1 MAKNINVNLQ
11 FTADTSA
18 AKAQMQQLQQQL
30 NNLANSAHLGQG
42 LNTELTEAKQNILGL
57 KVALENAT
65 NVDTGKL
72 NFNKFTNELKKGKIT
87 VDGLATTFK
96 AMGNEGAEAFLQLGS
111 QIAQSETK
119 IFSLSEQMKKLGIT
133 MANTIR
139 WQITSSITTGLMS
152 AFQSTIDYAERLN
165 GTLTDIQ
172 IVTGKNV
179 DTMSDFAVQA
189 QKAAKN
195 LSSSTLDYTKASLIY
210 FQQGLNDSEV
220 KERTDTTVKLAN
232 VVGENADTVSEWMT
246 SIWNNFDDG
255 SKSLEYY
262 ADVLT
267 KLGATTASSADEIAG
282 GLEKF
287 SAVANTVGLS
297 YEYAAAAVTTITAE
311 TRQSEE
317 IVGTALKTIFARMED
332 LDLGKTLDD
341 GTTLGQYSAALA
353 TAGVKVKDVN
363 GNLREM
369 DDILDDIMARWGGLS
384 QAQKVS
390 LAQSVAGVR
399 QYSQFMALVDNSD
412 AFKQNVEYAKDST
425 GELEKQNL
433 IYEKSVAGAK
443 ARVENDLEAI
453 KNSFLDENALI
464 PILNGVDD
472 LLVYVDKLIDSLGGL
487 PNILTTVV
495 ALAMKLYGPQ
505 ALASIQQITSSLG
518 LIFKKSAGIDVVGQ
532 QKSKMVSQMSSA
544 AAGIVG
550 EGEFSK
556 NYGVVQGSRF
566 SRNEFMIQNEER
578 LTAFYKQTL
587 SLSDQLLQKQEEEV
601 LNESKKVDLLQKE
614 LEKKRQ
620 ILQEESGNTRAWSS
634 FNKHLTEGTLNTLYD
649 GDNKVIDESSI
660 NDFDSKRV
668 RKDTKAVVGRF
679 SKPAG
684 DIAFANQREKSPA
697 LQYAPEQASKL
708 KALYEDLVSAE
719 EALEKD
725 VKKTG
730 SATKGSINNLNKAK
744 KAFTGYCQE
753 INKTNT
759 NLNVLKKKYPQLAN
773 LMDDVIDAQE
783 KYGKGSEQL
792 KEKQE
797 KLTKALKEYDEEE
810 KNALRN
816 SASLSQGFLDLT
828 TGAAMMASGI
838 IALGNAFK
846 SLGES
851 IATGELG
858 FSGVISF
865 LTSTL
870 FAIPMVISGLDSL
883 AKGFQTIKN
892 LSGGLAEAEE
902 RKNKLGLVGIAISRL
917 QEEAAK
923 KRAKKERSANQ
934 EEQTANKGTI
944 LTKLGKLVAEGPTGW
959 AIAAVAIPILA
970 VLGIGTGIA
979 IGSGI
984 SAKKEEQEENRK
996 ELVQENYTKTTEKV
1010 EKNKEVTT
1018 NFKSAYIAYKQ
1029 TGEETDAL
1037 TSATEELTKVYDNL
1051 DSSLIKLSKD
1061 YDKILKQT
1069 KEQESADLKAAI
1081 AATELARIDNE
1092 KDYLKKGKEGSGH
1105 TAGAQSHND
1114 RDFSSA
1120 WTAELNN
1127 GTSGKNKAN
1136 TQIYEALNSD
1146 SVKKLL
1152 ENNPGIA
1159 VFEEGGDIRVELEEY
1174 DAEHL
1179 SAAYE
1184 TLNELIQVASENGQE
1199 KTKLY
1204 TNIQTKLA
1212 ELREFYDKDTEH
1224 AAEIREDT
1232 IRLAINEASVN
1243 LEEINTAQDYE
1254 NFLKELSSVIN
1265 LQDEK
1270 IKKAF
1275 NTIVSEYSNV
1285 ADYQVRLDAAAEQGQ
1300 TMGLSKEDQEKLKSL
1315 YLNSDKAT
1323 ASAMASV
1330 EAKAGMNITELFKEA
1345 KKNYDEA
1352 YENIAKGLTE
1362 DAGKTNKD
1370 LETYSKILGDN
1381 NKKLKEHADLLYLV
1395 SGESIRANKALETL
1409 TKAFESNVDTLMT
1422 GNIKTPE
1429 YGYAVQSI
1437 SKDLASFLGTSQDLT
1452 TYVRQNKQDVAA
1464 FLQGDYSL
1472 FDKIQIGAAQTL
1484 AQTKGVGTEL
1494 NDIISTIGNLKAADV
1509 LSSSSETIENL
1520 NDWLKQTGWTVQ
1532 MVEQVLSPLGI
1543 ELSYANN
1550 QVLGI
1555 KKKIDETYLSKDLEE
1570 DAKKKKKQLDDEL
1583 TRYHEIEEVLSDIER
1598 ELDDISKAKERAFGK
1613 SKLALIDQELQ
1624 KQKELIEVQ
1633 KRYQAEAQK
1642 YYNEDRNTLLSNYA
1656 VKLDDTGRITNY
1668 TQLEKQYV
1676 DAAKSGG
1683 DPAKERLD
1691 NFKDAVEKYEDSLNN
1706 LEEKQQ
1712 AVIDGQ
1718 YELQDLALEKIQY
1731 TVEFKTEGLDD
1742 VLKEIE
1748 FLMQEVENDAFAAA
1762 ATISLIG
1769 RQTAVSVSEAKILI
1783 EGIANL
1789 EGKINGQGFANADDV
1804 SQLRDYRDR
1813 LVDINAELKEMRQTV
1828 QDELTE
1834 AFEAWNEKIDVN
1846 NAKLDFYGQVVEGYQ
1861 SIVEAVG
1868 KDNLGVSNA
1877 FLEDLQGARKRN
1889 ADNRL
1894 ASQREQLEAEKA
1906 LLAQYEQNR
1915 ASAVDDDSRKEWDE
1929 QIAQVQERIQET
1941 TTNWQEALQN
1951 SLSIA
1956 VDSFST
1962 TVNSIADAFSESTGG
1977 VLGNIEQMRNAFD
1990 RVSEVSDRYLTSF
2003 GETYEINKLTR
2014 QVQKSIDGTENK
2026 QAKKELLNF
2035 QKEVQD
2041 LAKED
2046 GKISKMDLERAQKKY
2061 DLLVA
2066 EQELRDRQN
2075 AKSVV
2080 KLKRDSAGNFGYV
2093 YTANSQA
2100 VSEAEQKRDDALYNY
2115 QKLIYDQDQA
2125 LTEYFIK
2132 SQETMQAEI
2141 QQAAEKYGYGTDLFN
2156 AEIDKIEQRY
2166 SEDMRYIV
2174 NEYQKM
2180 TDDNVRIN
2188 EQFNAGVAASYD
2200 QTMLG
2205 SIYPTYES
2213 FEGLY
2218 NNTTDNIET
2227 ATNDLKNAFTNF
2239 SNEVKI
2245 SVDNAGIDIDSFE
2258 EKATE
2263 ELGKIEDASET
2274 AKNEAINLIKQ
2285 FKDEMPKAAEKVT
2298 NFQKTYSTAMSDILT
2313 KTNNVL
2319 KKVNDLITA
2328 FGTLSNTEVKTPSF
2342 SASGSSS
2349 GTSSESADVPAT
2361 TNEGH
2366 WTEVGGAKTSY
2377 NKYTGN
2383 EESVYTVK
2391 NTETGAQKTIK
2402 ANEDI
2407 WNNEGWIDLD
2417 KAKEISSSSIAP
2429 VEPLFNINDSI
2440 PYVKGQLKYGTK
2452 KNDDAHFS
2460 SNKSETADEIGGS
2473 WSRTGDA
2480 SVKARRY
2487 DDKIGS
2493 WFYAIEDSKGK
2504 GGWVMEAPSYWNKK
2518 VFDKIK
2524 LTSGNNNLNPANWY
2538 SANITDI
2545 KTANDYIQK
2554 LQDGQIKEAGAWAK
2568 KLTKFDTGGY
2578 TGDWGPEGK
2587 WALLHQKE
2595 IVLNADDTK
2604 NLLSTIEAL
2613 RDTEKYL
2620 YFSKIAA
2627 PQLKQQSSQELLE
2640 QNVHITAEFPNVT
2653 KSNEIE
2659 EAFNNIINMTSQY
2672 LGRK

>member
-11 FTADTSA
+11 FTANTSA

-30 NNLANSAHLGQG
+30 SNLANSAHLGQG
-42 LNTELTEAKQNILGL
+42 LNTELAEAKQNILGL

-87 VDGLATTFK
+87 VDSLATTFK

-119 IFSLSEQMKKLGIT
+119 IFSLSEQMKKLGTT

-220 KERTDTTVKLAN
+220 KERADTTVKLAN

-267 KLGATTASSADEIAG
+267 KLGAATASSADEIAG

-311 TRQSEE
+311 TRQSED
-317 IVGTALKTIFARMED
+317 IVGTALKTILARMED

-369 DDILDDIMARWGGLS
+369 DDILDDIMARWGGLT

-464 PILNGVDD
+464 PILDGVDD

-487 PNILTTVV
+487 PNILTTVI

-505 ALASIQQITSSLG
+505 ALASIQQIISSLG
-518 LIFKKSAGIDVVGQ
+518 LILKKSAGIDVVGQ

-544 AAGIVG
+544 AAGVVG
-550 EGEFSK
+550 KGEFSK
-556 NYGVVQGSRF
+556 NYGVVQESRF

-620 ILQEESGNTRAWSS
+620 ILQEESGNTRAWGS

-649 GDNKVIDESSI
+649 GDKVIDESSI
-660 NDFDSKRV
+660 NDLNNKRV
-668 RKDTKAVVGRF
+668 RENTKTVIGRF
-679 SKPAG
+679 SKPAE
-684 DIAFANQREKSPA
+684 DIAFANQGKQPA
-697 LQYAPEQASKL
+697 LRYTPEQASKL
-708 KALYEDLVSAE
+708 KTLYKDLVSAE
-719 EALEKD
+719 EAFEKD

-730 SATKGSINNLNKAK
+730 SATKSSIDNLNKAK

-773 LMDDVIDAQE
+773 LMDDVVDAQKKFGE
-783 KYGKGSEQL
+783 GSEQL

-797 KLTKALKEYDEEE
+797 KLTKALEEYDEEE

-838 IALGNAFK
+838 MMLGNAFK

-858 FSGVISF
+858 FSGVMSF

-870 FAIPMVISGLDSL
+870 FAIPMVISGLGSL
-883 AKGFQTIKN
+883 AKGFQTIK
-892 LSGGLAEAEE
+892 LLFGGLAEAEE
-902 RKNKLGLVGIAISRL
+902 RKNKLGLVGITISRL
-917 QEEAAK
+917 QGEAAK
-923 KRAKKERSANQ
+923 KRAKKEKSANQ
-934 EEQTANKGTI
+934 EEQTADKGTI

-970 VLGIGTGIA
+970 ILGIGAGIA

-984 SAKKEEQEENRK
+984 SAKKEEQEEKRK

-1010 EKNKEVTT
+1010 EENKEVTT
-1018 NFKSAYIAYKQ
+1018 NFKSAYITYKQ

-1037 TSATEELTKVYDNL
+1037 TSATEELTKAYDNL

-1127 GTSGKNKAN
+1127 GASEKNEAN

-1179 SAAYE
+1179 SAVYE
-1184 TLNELIQVASENGQE
+1184 TLNELIQVASKNGQE

-1212 ELREFYDKDTEH
+1212 ELREFYDKDTEYT
-1224 AAEIREDT
+1224 AEIREDT

-1254 NFLKELSSVIN
+1254 NFLKELSPVIN

-1275 NTIVSEYSNV
+1275 NAIISEYSNV

-1300 TMGLSKEDQEKLKSL
+1300 TMGLSKKDQEELKSL

-1330 EAKAGMNITELFKEA
+1330 EAKAGMNIDELLEEA

-1409 TKAFESNVDTLMT
+1409 TKTFESNVDALMA
-1422 GNIKTPE
+1422 GDIKTPE

-1494 NDIISTIGNLKAADV
+1494 NGIISTIGNLKAADV
-1509 LSSSSETIENL
+1509 LSSSSETIKNL
-1520 NDWLKQTGWTVQ
+1520 NDWLIQTGWTVQ

-1550 QVLGI
+1550 QILGI

-1624 KQKELIEVQ
+1624 KQKELMEVQ

-1642 YYNEDRNTLLSNYA
+1642 YYNEDRNKLLSNYA
-1656 VKLDDTGRITNY
+1656 VKLDNTGRITNY
-1668 TQLEKQYV
+1668 TELEKRYV
-1676 DAAKSGG
+1676 NAAKSGG
-1683 DPAKERLD
+1683 DSAKERLD
-1691 NFKDAVEKYEDSLNN
+1691 DFKDAVEKYEDSLNK

-1731 TVEFKTEGLDD
+1731 TVEFKIEGLEDA
-1742 VLKEIE
+1742 LKEIE

-1762 ATISLIG
+1762 TSIALTGQQANNTLQQIEINSQGIKNVESALANGSIS
-1769 RQTAVSVSEAKILI
+1769 TADGI
-1783 EGIANL
+1783 E
-1789 EGKINGQGFANADDV
+1789 
-1804 SQLRDYRDR
+1804 QLREYRDN
-1813 LVDINAELKEMRQTV
+1813 LVDLNAELLEMRETV
-1828 QDELTE
+1828 KDKLTE
-1834 AFEAWNEKIDVN
+1834 AFDAWNEKLEDNVSIIEHCSS
-1846 NAKLDFYGQVVEGYQ
+1846 LLEGYR
-1861 SIVEAVG
+1861 SIIDLVG
-1868 KDNLGVSNA
+1868 KDMLGISDSVIFELNKAKLSNA
-1877 FLEDLQGARKRN
+1877 EDAITSTR
-1889 ADNRL
+1889 A
-1894 ASQREQLEAEKA
+1894 QLEANNA
-1906 LLAQYEQNR
+1906 VLADYR
-1915 ASAVDDDSRKEWDE
+1915 AKRAAARTDEERKDWDE
-1929 QIAQVQERIQET
+1929 QIKLAEEKSRELEET
-1941 TTNWQEALQN
+1941 LQDSLTTGLQA
-1951 SLSIA
+1951 A
-1956 VDSFST
+1956 VDVFGDS
-1962 TVNSIADAFSESTGG
+1962 VNLIADNFSKAVSG
-1977 VLGNIEQMRNAFD
+1977 VADTLSELREMFD
-1990 RVSEVSDRYLTSF
+1990 RQQEVADRYLETY
-2003 GETYEINKLTR
+2003 EKTYEINKLNR
-2014 QVQKSIDGTENK
+2014 QINK
-2026 QAKKELLNF
+2026 QLNDTNNTKFKNELTELYEDLVGMAESEEKVSKNQLAQR
-2035 QKEVQD
+2035 QKY
-2041 LAKED
+2041 
-2046 GKISKMDLERAQKKY
+2046 Y

-2066 EQELRDRQN
+2066 EQALRDAQN
-2075 AKSVV
+2075 AKSIVR
-2080 KLKRDSAGNFGYV
+2080 LQRDSEGNFGYV
-2093 YTANSQA
+2093 YTADQNA
-2100 VSEAEQKRDDALYNY
+2100 VADAQQKYEDALYAY
-2115 QKLIYDQDQA
+2115 QDFVHGFEEEMSEMWITLNEQREEQLRA
-2125 LTEYFIK
+2125 
-2132 SQETMQAEI
+2132 
-2141 QQAAEKYGYGTDLFN
+2141 AAEQYGIGTEEFIE
-2156 AEIDKIEQRY
+2156 AEK
-2166 SEDMRYIV
+2166 
-2174 NEYQKM
+2174 
-2180 TDDNVRIN
+2180 RIN
-2188 EQFNAGVAASYD
+2188 AQFEEDTKYITSQYQWMCDQNRAINDRFQAGVADTYNK
-2200 QTMLG
+2200 TMLG
-2205 SIYPTYES
+2205 QIYPDYDRFS
-2213 FEGLY
+2213 QLY
-2218 NNTTDNIET
+2218 AETTEANKQASVELEQKFTDLAGTIKKQLEL
-2227 ATNDLKNAFTNF
+2227 AGVDINDF
-2239 SNEVKI
+2239 SNDFIKKFQKIAKESETTADAIEDFADDMKTEMGNAANAAKSFYDSYSSYMSKIRTDTGKTIDEVNKLI
-2245 SVDNAGIDIDSFE
+2245 KKYQEAAGAKAQTSSQTGQGGSGGNDKDKDKDKKNEDSPKTPTTGASPPSADRIDDTIELQNGLQNQIDGILSQLFNIGGAKIDIYNEDGSKLKL
-2258 EKATE
+2258 EKGWSISGDAKMTVVGYKKD
-2263 ELGKIEDASET
+2263 LVKGMRLYKIKGT
-2274 AKNEAINLIKQ
+2274 QVKNG
-2285 FKDEMPKAAEKVT
+2285 EMPKNIEFFL
-2298 NFQKTYSTAMSDILT
+2298 NQSDLNRVLGNKDLT
-2313 KTNNVL
+2313 TQLYK
-2319 KKVNDLITA
+2319 I
-2328 FGTLSNTEVKTPSF
+2328 
-2342 SASGSSS
+2342 
-2349 GTSSESADVPAT
+2349 
-2361 TNEGH
+2361 
-2366 WTEVGGAKTSY
+2366 Y
-2377 NKYTGN
+2377 NLR
-2383 EESVYTVK
+2383 
-2391 NTETGAQKTIK
+2391 A
-2402 ANEDI
+2402 
-2407 WNNEGWIDLD
+2407 
-2417 KAKEISSSSIAP
+2417 
-2429 VEPLFNINDSI
+2429 
-2440 PYVKGQLKYGTK
+2440 
-2452 KNDDAHFS
+2452 
-2460 SNKSETADEIGGS
+2460 
-2473 WSRTGDA
+2473 
-2480 SVKARRY
+2480 
-2487 DDKIGS
+2487 
-2493 WFYAIEDSKGK
+2493 
-2504 GGWVMEAPSYWNKK
+2504 
-2518 VFDKIK
+2518 
-2524 LTSGNNNLNPANWY
+2524 
-2538 SANITDI
+2538 
-2545 KTANDYIQK
+2545 
-2554 LQDGQIKEAGAWAK
+2554 
-2568 KLTKFDTGGY
+2568 FDTGGY
-2578 TGDWGPEGK
+2578 TGRWNTSDGK
-2587 WALLHQKE
+2587 LAMLHEKE
-2595 IVLNADDTK
+2595 LVLNKHETADFLAMTEQFRDIIANYDYQQAMK
-2604 NLLSTIEAL
+2604 SIEFALSTGNPH
-2613 RDTEKYL
+2613 
-2620 YFSKIAA
+2620 FS
-2627 PQLKQQSSQELLE
+2627 QSTQPIVQDINIS
-2640 QNVHITAEFPNVT
+2640 ASFPNAT
-2653 KSNEIE
+2653 NHSEIE
-2659 EAFNNIINMTSQY
+2659 EAFRNLSNLATQY
-2672 LGRK
+2672 VNRKN